1 MKWSQHTR
9 HKEGSMFPRSH
20 PVSQTEL
27 LPVASKDARRT
38 RKTLDQRQSAR
49 HGMWIALSLFF
60 HFFPLFIIFFFSF
73 FVFNFSLL
81 RYHRWGTHT
90 ESKPM
95 AQSPSTTV
103 HLNPKCSLQSQVS
116 RQHLQAS
123 FGPQRQPQSIN

>member
-1 MKWSQHTR
+1 
-9 HKEGSMFPRSH
+9 MFPRSH

-27 LPVASKDARRT
+27 LPVASEDARRT

-49 HGMWIALSLFF
+49 HGMWIALSLSFF
-60 HFFPLFIIFFFSF
+60 SAFFLLFIIFFFSF
-73 FVFNFSLL
+73 YFLFLFLIFSLL
-81 RYHRWGTHT
+81 RYHRWGKHT
-90 ESKPM
+90 ESKPV

-116 RQHLQAS
+116 RQRLQAH

>member
-1 MKWSQHTR
+1 
-9 HKEGSMFPRSH
+9 MFPRSH

-27 LPVASKDARRT
+27 LPVASEDARRT
-38 RKTLDQRQSAR
+38 QKTLDQRQSAR
-49 HGMWIALSLFF
+49 HGMWIARSLSFFFF
-60 HFFPLFIIFFFSF
+60 HFFSSFLLFFFFSFYF

-81 RYHRWGTHT
+81 RYHRWGKHT
-90 ESKPM
+90 ESKPV

-116 RQHLQAS
+116 RQCLQAH